1 VKNLKHGT
9 LIAIA
14 AGGLFLSGCKKDET
28 KAEAKKEEA
37 APAAKPEDKPA
48 TPTADTAGSGGVG
61 VAAPTAGS
69 GEKISKI
76 DCAGVNECK
85 GKGTC
90 KQETHGCG
98 GQNECKGKGVLEMT
112 EDECK
117 AKGGTVVA
125 NK

>member
-1 VKNLKHGT
+1 MKNLKQGT

-14 AGGLFLSGCKKDET
+14 AGGLFVTGCKKDET
-28 KAEAKKEEA
+28 QSSAKKEEV
-37 APAAKPEDKPA
+37 APAPKPDDKPA
-48 TPTADTAGSGGVG
+48 TPTADTAGSGGAG
-61 VAAPTAGS
+61 VAAPAAGS
-69 GEKISKI
+69 GEKVSQV

-98 GQNECKGKGVLEMT
+98 GQNECKGKGVLAMT
-112 EDECK
+112 EEDCK
-117 AKGGTVVA
+117 AKGGTVA